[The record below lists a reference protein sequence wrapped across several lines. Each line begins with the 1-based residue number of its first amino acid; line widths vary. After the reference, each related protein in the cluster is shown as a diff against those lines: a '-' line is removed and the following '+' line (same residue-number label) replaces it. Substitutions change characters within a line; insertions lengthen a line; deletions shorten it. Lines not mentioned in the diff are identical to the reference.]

1 MSAIMLKYPE
11 EDVIELHFTF
21 TQFEN
26 ILLDGLQGE
35 VLNIE
40 AVQFDGSIEDKLN
53 CCIFD
58 YELADI
64 TYKNF
69 TLERVISKVLDY
81 APIFFH
87 MYDEY
92 ILYDAR
98 AFCHSGEIHLVF
110 KGINKKL

>member
-1 MSAIMLKYPE
+1 MSVRVEYPE
-11 EDVIELHFTF
+11 EDMIEFHFSF

-26 ILLDGLQGE
+26 IFLESLQGE
-35 VLNIE
+35 VLNVE

-58 YELADI
+58 YELVDI

-69 TLERVISKVLDY
+69 TLERVLSKIVNY

-87 MYDEY
+87 MYNEHM
-92 ILYDAR
+92 LYDAR